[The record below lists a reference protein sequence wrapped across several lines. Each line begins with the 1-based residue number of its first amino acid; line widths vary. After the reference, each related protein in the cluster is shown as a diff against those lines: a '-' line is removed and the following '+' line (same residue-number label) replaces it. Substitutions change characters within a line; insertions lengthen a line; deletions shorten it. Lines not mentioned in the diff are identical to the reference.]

1 MTDSTDST
9 ETVKLS
15 RPIKGHGGEVNE
27 ITLKEPL
34 ARSFF
39 NHGEPFKV
47 KVLTDDKGES
57 QVDFDF
63 NNTVFA
69 KFLADMTG
77 LDGIVLS
84 SLRAVDYVSLRARA
98 AHMIIGV
105 SGTNFTET

>member
-1 MTDSTDST
+1 MTDNT

-15 RPIKGHGGEVNE
+15 RPLKTHGGEVSE

-57 QVDFDF
+57 LVDFDF
-63 NNTVFA
+63 FNNVIA
-69 KFLADMTG
+69 KFLVDMTG
-77 LDGIVLS
+77 LDDLVLS
-84 SLRAVDYVSLRARA
+84 SLRAVDYMSVRTRA

-105 SGTNFTET
+105 AGNSPT

>member
-1 MTDSTDST
+1 MADDTQ
-9 ETVKLS
+9 TVKLS
-15 RPIKGHGGEVNE
+15 RSLKTHGGDVNE

-57 QVDFDF
+57 LVDFEFF
-63 NNTVFA
+63 NNVIS
-69 KFLADMTG
+69 KFLVDMTG
-77 LDGIVLS
+77 LDDLVLS

-105 SGTNFTET
+105 AGANPT